1 MLTFSSPL
9 NIRNAM
15 QRMVNTR
22 RMLSPLIGFGVV
34 IIAVIVMASYS
45 MLGFWSSDC
54 QKKIDEANAIFAK
67 WGVSVEGEKVIVQR
81 SEEYSKQD
89 EMQKQEFNDD
99 TNRANQLL
107 LDVKNHN
114 C

>member
-1 MLTFSSPL
+1 MP
-9 NIRNAM
+9 
-15 QRMVNTR
+15 
-22 RMLSPLIGFGVV
+22 SPLIGFGVV
-34 IIAVIVMASYS
+34 IIAVVVMVSYS
-45 MLGFWSSDC
+45 MPAFWSSHC
-54 QKKIDEANAIFAK
+54 QKKIDEANALFDK
-67 WGVSVEGEKVIVQR
+67 WGVSVEGEKVIAQR

-99 TNRANQLL
+99 INRANKLL